1 MDKVQVPNYVNKSNF
16 SGVVGMKIRSELTKE
31 RMSDK
36 KVDGGVTASF
46 CCKKEDTQQLFLMGN
61 MRSREAILRM
71 EILQNAYTLKT
82 MVQWRLRN

>member
-1 MDKVQVPNYVNKSNF
+1 MNKSNF

-46 CCKKEDTQQLFLMGN
+46 CCKKEDT
-61 MRSREAILRM
+61 
-71 EILQNAYTLKT
+71 
-82 MVQWRLRN
+82 